1 MEKFLTIGK
10 TIQILTNT
18 INLTSFTEAEGVR
31 FYDSNKHKI
40 LRMKDFDVSNMNK
53 NDLDNYLEYIKK
65 VDTWSAWA
73 TDKGYLKGYQ
83 QTAMSDFYL
92 LLFQAAAYNMPL
104 DKNMTEHFFSYA
116 LAKVLFN
123 QISEYMD
130 KYPSEDKY
138 YAIYYCLATFE
149 LFGDDERYLKDYNPI
164 ESIFVLLS
172 HWVKDINQLITF
184 WEDQIAEKGLRDS
197 PLNLHSYINKWKK
210 GTKISWENVKLFFDE
225 NMIPPEEFF
234 IDNENIRKDGYKT
247 FKTSL
252 FLGFIISNLFEYLV
266 KEEIISEESL
276 KMIKDGARLYY
287 RDFYVIRKEGNP
299 EHSDDFEEE
308 AKNNLMF
315 KTMFLMLDGNMS
327 QLSLLDYLNF
337 VYQNPEFPI
346 LNSIP
351 NGGVAGDTP
360 ARKGSP
366 QRSAGEGKA
375 FPSLQN

>member
-18 INLTSFTEAEGVR
+18 INLTSFTEAEGAR

-40 LRMKDFDVSNMNK
+40 SRMKDFDVSNMNK
-53 NDLDNYLEYIKK
+53 NDLENYLEYIKK
-65 VDTWSAWA
+65 VDAWSAWA
-73 TDKGYLKGYQ
+73 TDKGYLRGFQ

-225 NMIPPEEFF
+225 NMSPPEEFF

-287 RDFYVIRKEGNP
+287 RDFYIIRKEGNP

-351 NGGVAGDTP
+351 NGGVAG
-360 ARKGSP
+360 A
-366 QRSAGEGKA
+366 
-375 FPSLQN
+375 